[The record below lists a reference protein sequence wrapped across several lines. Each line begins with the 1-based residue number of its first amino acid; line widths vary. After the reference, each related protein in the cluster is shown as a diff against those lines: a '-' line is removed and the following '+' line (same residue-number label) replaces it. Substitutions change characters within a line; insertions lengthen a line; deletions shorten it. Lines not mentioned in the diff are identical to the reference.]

1 VKENLAAQER
11 ARASFEQRQQVKLV
25 SYEHALAN
33 RFTIDWNSYQPP
45 QPDFLGTRII
55 EDLPLSELVPYIDWS
70 PFFSSWQLIGKYPRI
85 FDDAVVGEEAKKLFD
100 DAQAELK
107 LMLDNPTLKAKAVY
121 GFWPANSD
129 GDDVIL
135 WTDESRTQEL
145 MRFPMLRQQ
154 WERVGQKDF
163 RSLADYVA
171 PVAGSGQ
178 SPADH
183 IGAFAVTA
191 GHGCDE
197 LAKSIEAEG
206 DDYRAIMIKAL
217 ADRCAEAFAEYLHAK
232 ARTEWSFGTD
242 EDLSSDELIAEKY
255 RGIRPAFGY
264 PACPDHLPKGELW
277 TLLDAEAATGM
288 SLTESFAM
296 WPAASVSG
304 LYFSLPEARYFAV
317 DRLTK
322 DQVESYAARRG
333 ITTKVAERWLA
344 PNLGYNT

>member
-1 VKENLAAQER
+1 
-11 ARASFEQRQQVKLV
+11 EQRQQVKLLP
-25 SYEHALAN
+25 YQQALEN
-33 RFTIDWNSYQPP
+33 RFTIDWDNYAPP
-45 QPDFLGTRII
+45 TPDFLGTRVI
-55 EDLPLSELVPYIDWS
+55 EDLPLAELVPHIDWS

-85 FDDAVVGEEAKKLFD
+85 FEDKVVGEEAKKLFD
-100 DAQAELK
+100 DAQAELQQ
-107 LMLDNPTLKAKAVY
+107 LLADNSLRATAVY

-129 GDDVIL
+129 GDDIIL
-135 WTDESRTQEL
+135 WTDETRSQEL

-154 WERVGQKDF
+154 WERVGQKDY
-163 RSLADYVA
+163 RSLADYIA
-171 PVAGSGQ
+171 PVAEASSRNAANGASAGR
-178 SPADH
+178 PGVDY

-197 LAKSIEAEG
+197 LAKAVEASG

-217 ADRCAEAFAEYLHAK
+217 ADRFAEAFAEYLHAK
-232 ARTEWSFGTD
+232 ARTEWSFGNG
-242 EDLSSDELIAEKY
+242 EDLSNEDLIAEKY

-304 LYFSLPEARYFAV
+304 LYFSLPEARYFTV
-317 DRLTK
+317 DRVTK
-322 DQVESYAARRG
+322 DQVEHYAARRSMSVKD
-333 ITTKVAERWLA
+333 TERWLA
-344 PNLGYNT
+344 PNLGYEP